1 MQKPVYNNENKL
13 CFQMNKSAILRKAID
28 YIRYLQTSN
37 VKLKQEN
44 MALKMNA
51 KRQTLQDLLVVK
63 NGEESTKKE
72 EVEMFG
78 GITPPHS
85 DTLSPPHSNPPSPE
99 DHVYI
104 TDVSQ
109 CLPFITFAN

>member
-1 MQKPVYNNENKL
+1 
-13 CFQMNKSAILRKAID
+13 
-28 YIRYLQTSN
+28 
-37 VKLKQEN
+37 

-51 KRQTLQDLLVVK
+51 QSQTLQDLLVVGVG
-63 NGEESTKKE
+63 GEGNKQEDD
-72 EVEMFG
+72 EMFG

-104 TDVSQ
+104 TDVSKFYLHLYMIMLLLSRLLF
-109 CLPFITFAN
+109 CERN

>member
-1 MQKPVYNNENKL
+1 
-13 CFQMNKSAILRKAID
+13 MNKSAILRKAID

-51 KRQTLQDLLVVK
+51 QSQTLQDLLVVGVS
-63 NGEESTKKE
+63 GEGNKQEDD
-72 EVEMFG
+72 EMFG

-104 TDVSQ
+104 TDVSKFY
-109 CLPFITFAN
+109 LHLYMMMLLLSSTSVL